1 LAEVTGMTGR
11 VAPPLTSA
19 SVMVTA
25 IQPVAERVK
34 LTPPMVRFESVKF
47 YCARP
52 QPLGM
57 KGII

>member
-1 LAEVTGMTGR
+1 
-11 VAPPLTSA
+11 
-19 SVMVTA
+19 MVTA